1 MKKKDEIKEEPYMSF
16 NRDSKF
22 LTIGTDKGFLLYQ
35 TDPFKGPLERKFEG
49 GIAAVEMSNSSN
61 YLALIPKGQ
70 TPKNNNQV
78 IIWDDQNNKELGQLK
93 FNNQVISV
101 KCSKNFLFVI
111 CLTRIYM
118 YNIKTFKFLDSVTT
132 VKNPNGL
139 FAISGEKGYLNYA
152 YPHNIAETGIII
164 INRKIKKAF
173 SFPEF
178 IHGASKMEMNY
189 DGTLLITANQIA
201 TKFRVRSCFDGTI
214 LQKFYRKHQETLV
227 YSISLDQESH
237 FMAFR
242 TARDTIYL
250 FSVEPSINKLK
261 EQGHIKENKEEKKDE
276 IKLEEDLNVFNSG
289 KIPVTNVQP
298 EEEDKNEEK
307 EEEIKE
313 EKKEDKNEVV
323 ISDNS
328 KNKYSSIGNIFGSK
342 SVTEFKLE
350 AKKSIIRFIKSDLLA
365 VATSDY
371 KLYLYQIEIDLNKK
385 KNDDK
390 VKAILK
396 EKRDLLTGKEIQVN
410 K

>member
-118 YNIKTFKFLDSVTT
+118 YNINTLKFLDSVTT
-132 VKNPNGL
+132 LENPNGL

-152 YPHNIAETGIII
+152 YPRAETGIII
-164 INRKIKKAF
+164 MNRKIKKAF
-173 SFPEF
+173 SFLEF
-178 IHGASKMEMNY
+178 HNGASKMEMNY
-189 DGTLLITANQIA
+189 DGTLLVTANQIG

-261 EQGHIKENKEEKKDE
+261 EQGYIKENKEEKKDE

-342 SVTEFKLE
+342 CVTEFKLE

>member
-111 CLTRIYM
+111 CLTGIYM
-118 YNIKTFKFLDSVTT
+118 YNINTLKFLDSVTT
-132 VKNPNGL
+132 LENPNGL

-152 YPHNIAETGIII
+152 YPHNKAETGIII
-164 INRKIKKAF
+164 INRKLKEAF
-173 SFPEF
+173 AFPEF
-178 IHGASKMEMNY
+178 HNGASKMEMNY
-189 DGTLLITANQIA
+189 DGTLLITANQFG

-261 EQGHIKENKEEKKDE
+261 EQKYIKENKEEKKDE
-276 IKLEEDLNVFNSG
+276 IKPEEDLNVFNSG
-289 KIPVTNVQP
+289 EIPVTDIQP

-328 KNKYSSIGNIFGSK
+328 NNQYSLIGNIFGSK
-342 SVTEFKLE
+342 CVTEFKLE

-371 KLYLYQIEIDLNKK
+371 RLYLYQIEIDLDKK

-390 VKAILK
+390 VKAELI
-396 EKRDLLTGKEIQVN
+396 EERDLLTGK
-410 K
+410 KLK

>member
-49 GIAAVEMSNSSN
+49 GIAAVEMSDSSN

-118 YNIKTFKFLDSVTT
+118 YNINTLKFLDSVTT

-152 YPHNIAETGIII
+152 YPHKIAETGIII

-214 LQKFYRKHQETLV
+214 LQKFYRKHQGTLV

-276 IKLEEDLNVFNSG
+276 IKPEEDLNVFNSRE
-289 KIPVTNVQP
+289 IPVTNVKP

-342 SVTEFKLE
+342 SVTEFKLQQ
-350 AKKSIIRFIKSDLLA
+350 KKSIIRFIKSDLLA

-396 EKRDLLTGKEIQVN
+396 EERDLLTGKQL

>member
-118 YNIKTFKFLDSVTT
+118 YNINTLKFLDSVTT

-139 FAISGEKGYLNYA
+139 FAISGDKGYLNYA
-152 YPHNIAETGIII
+152 YPHKLAETGIII

-214 LQKFYRKHQETLV
+214 LQKFYRKHQGTLV

-276 IKLEEDLNVFNSG
+276 IKPEEDLNVFNSRE
-289 KIPVTNVQP
+289 IPVTNVKP

-342 SVTEFKLE
+342 SVTEFKLQQ
-350 AKKSIIRFIKSDLLA
+350 KKSIIRFIKSDLLA

-396 EKRDLLTGKEIQVN
+396 EERDLLTGKQL

>member
-1 MKKKDEIKEEPYMSF
+1 
-16 NRDSKF
+16 
-22 LTIGTDKGFLLYQ
+22 
-35 TDPFKGPLERKFEG
+35 
-49 GIAAVEMSNSSN
+49 
-61 YLALIPKGQ
+61 
-70 TPKNNNQV
+70 
-78 IIWDDQNNKELGQLK
+78 
-93 FNNQVISV
+93 
-101 KCSKNFLFVI
+101 
-111 CLTRIYM
+111 M
-118 YNIKTFKFLDSVTT
+118 YNINTLKFLDSVTT
-132 VKNPNGL
+132 LENPNGL
-139 FAISGEKGYLNYA
+139 FAISGDKGYLNYA
-152 YPHNIAETGIII
+152 YPHKIAETGIII
-164 INRKIKKAF
+164 INRKLKEAF
-173 SFPEF
+173 AFPEF
-178 IHGASKMEMNY
+178 INGASKMEMNY

-214 LQKFYRKHQETLV
+214 LQKFYRHHQSTTV

-242 TARDTIYL
+242 TARETIYL

-261 EQGHIKENKEEKKDE
+261 EQGYIKENKEEKKDE

-289 KIPVTNVQP
+289 EIPVTNVKP

-342 SVTEFKLE
+342 SVIEFKLE

-371 KLYLYQIEIDLNKK
+371 KLYLYQIEIALDKK

-396 EKRDLLTGKEIQVN
+396 EERDLLAGK
-410 K
+410 KLK

>member
-1 MKKKDEIKEEPYMSF
+1 
-16 NRDSKF
+16 
-22 LTIGTDKGFLLYQ
+22 
-35 TDPFKGPLERKFEG
+35 
-49 GIAAVEMSNSSN
+49 
-61 YLALIPKGQ
+61 
-70 TPKNNNQV
+70 
-78 IIWDDQNNKELGQLK
+78 
-93 FNNQVISV
+93 
-101 KCSKNFLFVI
+101 
-111 CLTRIYM
+111 
-118 YNIKTFKFLDSVTT
+118 
-132 VKNPNGL
+132 
-139 FAISGEKGYLNYA
+139 
-152 YPHNIAETGIII
+152 
-164 INRKIKKAF
+164 
-173 SFPEF
+173 
-178 IHGASKMEMNY
+178 
-189 DGTLLITANQIA
+189 
-201 TKFRVRSCFDGTI
+201 
-214 LQKFYRKHQETLV
+214 
-227 YSISLDQESH
+227 
-237 FMAFR
+237 MAFR

-261 EQGHIKENKEEKKDE
+261 KQGYIKENKEEKKDE

-289 KIPVTNVQP
+289 GIPITNVQP

-371 KLYLYQIEIDLNKK
+371 KLYLYQIEIDLDKK

-396 EKRDLLTGKEIQVN
+396 EERNLLTGK
-410 K
+410 KLK

>member
-49 GIAAVEMSNSSN
+49 GIAAVEMSDSSN

-152 YPHNIAETGIII
+152 YPHKIAETGIII

-214 LQKFYRKHQETLV
+214 LQKFYRKHQGTLV

-276 IKLEEDLNVFNSG
+276 IKPEEDLNVFNSRE
-289 KIPVTNVQP
+289 IPVTNVKP

-342 SVTEFKLE
+342 SVTEFKLQQ
-350 AKKSIIRFIKSDLLA
+350 KKSIIRFIKSDLLA

-396 EKRDLLTGKEIQVN
+396 EERDLLTGKQL

>member
-1 MKKKDEIKEEPYMSF
+1 
-16 NRDSKF
+16 
-22 LTIGTDKGFLLYQ
+22 
-35 TDPFKGPLERKFEG
+35 
-49 GIAAVEMSNSSN
+49 
-61 YLALIPKGQ
+61 
-70 TPKNNNQV
+70 
-78 IIWDDQNNKELGQLK
+78 
-93 FNNQVISV
+93 
-101 KCSKNFLFVI
+101 
-111 CLTRIYM
+111 M
-118 YNIKTFKFLDSVTT
+118 YNINTLKFLDSVTT
-132 VKNPNGL
+132 VENPNGL

-152 YPHNIAETGIII
+152 YPHKIAETGIII
-164 INRKIKKAF
+164 INRKLKEAF
-173 SFPEF
+173 AFPEF
-178 IHGASKMEMNY
+178 INGASKMEMNY
-189 DGTLLITANQIA
+189 DGSLLITANQIA

-214 LQKFYRKHQETLV
+214 LQKFYRHHQSTTV

-242 TARDTIYL
+242 TARETIYL

-261 EQGHIKENKEEKKDE
+261 KQGYIKENKEEKKDE

-289 KIPVTNVQP
+289 GIPITDLQP

-328 KNKYSSIGNIFGSK
+328 KNQYSLIGNIFGSK
-342 SVTEFKLE
+342 SVIEFKLE

-390 VKAILK
+390 VKANLK
-396 EKRDLLTGKEIQVN
+396 EIRNLLTGKII
-410 K
+410 

>member
-118 YNIKTFKFLDSVTT
+118 YNINTLKFLDSVTT
-132 VKNPNGL
+132 LENPNGL

-152 YPHNIAETGIII
+152 YPHKIAETGIII
-164 INRKIKKAF
+164 INRKLKEAF
-173 SFPEF
+173 AFPEF
-178 IHGASKMEMNY
+178 INGASKMEMNY

-214 LQKFYRKHQETLV
+214 LQKFYRHHQSTLV

-261 EQGHIKENKEEKKDE
+261 KQGYIKENKEEKKDE

-289 KIPVTNVQP
+289 GIPITDLQP

-328 KNKYSSIGNIFGSK
+328 KNIYSSIGNIFGSK
-342 SVTEFKLE
+342 SVIEFKLE

-390 VKAILK
+390 VKAKLI
-396 EKRDLLTGKEIQVN
+396 EEIDLLTGK
-410 K
+410 KLKLK

>member
-61 YLALIPKGQ
+61 YLALVPKGQ

-118 YNIKTFKFLDSVTT
+118 YNINTLKFLDSVTT
-132 VKNPNGL
+132 LENPNGL

-152 YPHNIAETGIII
+152 YPHKRAKTGIII
-164 INRKIKKAF
+164 INRKLKEAF
-173 SFPEF
+173 AFPEF
-178 IHGASKMEMNY
+178 RNGASKMEMNY
-189 DGTLLITANQIA
+189 DGTLLITANKIG

-214 LQKFYRKHQETLV
+214 LQKFYRKHQATSV

-261 EQGHIKENKEEKKDE
+261 EQGYIKENKEEKKDE
-276 IKLEEDLNVFNSG
+276 IKLEEDLNVFNPG
-289 KIPVTNVQP
+289 GMNVTNIQP

-342 SVTEFKLE
+342 SVIEFKLE

-390 VKAILK
+390 VKANLK
-396 EKRDLLTGKEIQVN
+396 EKRNLLTGKTI
-410 K
+410 